1 MPPPPPPPPP
11 SVRQA
16 RDALGERLR
25 EIRKASGL
33 TGRALAAE
41 AGWHES
47 KSSRLENGKTSPSDE
62 DIRTWTRI
70 CRAEHE
76 TADLIATARGIDGM
90 YVEWRRVESAGL
102 KHVQESVLPLFLR
115 TRWFRFYQ
123 SQVVPGLLQTE
134 HYTRAMLSTVVALR
148 EISADID
155 DAVTARM
162 SRQHILHAGGR
173 RFAFLIEE
181 WVLRSVI
188 GSPETMANQ
197 LVHLIG
203 LTATPSVSL
212 GVIPMGV
219 VRGNAWPVESFAIY
233 DVKQVSAELVS
244 AGLTVT
250 QPREIAEYAKS
261 FAELSGIAVYG
272 TAARQLIASAIEAL
286 R

>member
-1 MPPPPPPPPP
+1 MSPPSPPS

-16 RDALGERLR
+16 REALGKRLR
-25 EIRKASGL
+25 EIRKAAGL
-33 TGRALAAE
+33 TGRALAAH

-47 KSSRLENGKTSPSDE
+47 KSSRLENGKTPPSDE
-62 DIRTWTRI
+62 DIRIWTRI
-70 CRAEHE
+70 CQAQHE

-102 KHVQESVLPLFLR
+102 KRVQESVLPLFQR
-115 TRWFRFYQ
+115 THWFRFYQ
-123 SQVVPGLLQTE
+123 SQVIPGLLQTE

-148 EISADID
+148 QAPADID

-162 SRQHILHAGGR
+162 SRQRILHAGGR

-188 GSPETMANQ
+188 GCSETMVNQ
-197 LVHLIG
+197 LGHLIG

-219 VRGNAWPVESFAIY
+219 VRGNAWPAESFAIY
-233 DVKQVSAELVS
+233 DEKQVCAELVS

-250 QPREIAEYAKS
+250 QPREIADYAKT
-261 FAELSGIAVYG
+261 FTELAGIAVYG
-272 TAARQLIASAIEAL
+272 AAARQLIASAINAL
-286 R
+286 G

>member
-1 MPPPPPPPPP
+1 MSPPSQPS

-16 RDALGERLR
+16 REALGKRLR
-25 EIRKASGL
+25 EVRKASGL
-33 TGRALAAE
+33 TGRALAAK

-47 KSSRLENGKTSPSDE
+47 KSSRLENGKTPPSDE

-70 CRAEHE
+70 CHAQHE

-102 KHVQESVLPLFLR
+102 RRVQESVLPLFLR

-123 SQVVPGLLQTE
+123 SQVIPGLLQTE

-148 EISADID
+148 EVPADID
-155 DAVTARM
+155 DAVTARI

-188 GSPETMANQ
+188 GSSETMENQ

-203 LTATPSVSL
+203 LTATPAVSL

-219 VRGNAWPVESFAIY
+219 ARGNAWPAESFAIY
-233 DVKQVSAELVS
+233 DEKQVSAELVS
-244 AGLTVT
+244 ACLTVT
-250 QPREIAEYAKS
+250 QPREIADYAKS
-261 FAELSGIAVYG
+261 FTELAGIAVYG
-272 TAARQLIASAIEAL
+272 AAARQLIASAIDAL
-286 R
+286 G